1 MDHVTESMAAVED
14 AGGEDALGG
23 EPPQTE
29 PQQTEPQQTEPPQT
43 GATGLRERARHVRVP
58 SRSAEYDARRRL
70 TSLLVPPGHFGDHA
84 DVAVWWC
91 GVAGVCPAPPPATPR
106 VLVLA
111 ADHGIAVRGVSALPL
126 GWTAVAAASLAAE
139 TGALSAAGAAVGV
152 PVEVVDVD
160 VAGPRGPVS
169 RPFDVGP
176 AMDEATVDEAL
187 DRGRVLAGS
196 VEGHDLLA
204 ISTIGVGAT
213 TTAAALIAS
222 ALGRSPIS
230 VVTRG
235 SGIDDLA
242 WMRKTAA
249 LRDGL
254 RLARLAG
261 VGPASPAADHLRHLG
276 SVDAAVVVGLL
287 VEAAA
292 RKVPVI
298 VDGPLAAAAGL
309 LAQRVAPSTRHW
321 WLAVDPAVDPLART
335 VWDEIGVA
343 RIGGGAEGAGLG
355 AVLAVAGVRA
365 AAGVLASPRAEQAW
379 PTEET

>member
-1 MDHVTESMAAVED
+1 MSESTATVED

-23 EPPQTE
+23 DPQPDPPQTD
-29 PQQTEPQQTEPPQT
+29 PPQT
-43 GATGLRERARHVRVP
+43 GAAGLRERARHVRVP

-70 TSLLVPPGHFGDHA
+70 TSLLLPPGHLGDHA

-91 GVAGVCPAPPPATPR
+91 GVAGVCPAPPPASPR

-126 GWTAVAAASLAAE
+126 GWTAVAAASLAGEA
-139 TGALSAAGAAVGV
+139 GALSAAGAAVGV

-169 RPFDVGP
+169 QPFDVGP

-187 DRGRVLAGS
+187 DRGRDLLAGS
-196 VEGHDLLA
+196 VEGGDLLG

-213 TTAAALIAS
+213 TTAAALVAS
-222 ALGRSPIS
+222 ALGRSPVS

-261 VGPASPAADHLRHLG
+261 VSPSSSAADHLRQLG
-276 SVDAAVVVGLL
+276 SVDAAMMVGML

-321 WLAVDPAVDPLART
+321 WLAVESTVDPLARS

-355 AVLAVAGVRA
+355 ALLAVAGVRA

-379 PTEET
+379 PTEDT